1 MAFKDTVRS
10 VLETKGR
17 TVWTVAP
24 EATVYEALALMSEK
38 HVGALVVVS
47 EGKPVGV
54 FSERDYAR
62 KIILQGKTSRDT
74 LVHEIMS
81 APVTTISPDETV
93 EECMRIMTRNRI
105 RHLPVIESG
114 SVAGVVSI
122 GDLVNSIISAQ
133 AATIHQLSS
142 YIAGKYPG

>member
-10 VLETKGR
+10 VLEVKGR

-24 EATVYEALALMSEK
+24 EATVYEALSSMSEK
-38 HVGALVVVS
+38 QVGALVVVS

-62 KIILQGKTSRDT
+62 KVVLQGKASRDT
-74 LVHEIMS
+74 LVREIMGT
-81 APVTTISPDETV
+81 PVTTVSPDDTV
-93 EECMRIMTRNRI
+93 EECMRVMTRNRI
-105 RHLPVIESG
+105 RHLPVLEGG
-114 SVAGVVSI
+114 SLAGVVSI

-133 AATIHQLSS
+133 AATIQQLSG

>member
-1 MAFKDTVRS
+1 MAFKETVRS
-10 VLETKGR
+10 ILEAKGR

-24 EATVYEALALMSEK
+24 EATVYEALVQMSERK
-38 HVGALVVVS
+38 AGALIVVS

-62 KIILQGKTSRDT
+62 KIILHGKTSRDT
-74 LVHEIMS
+74 LVREIMS
-81 APVTTISPDETV
+81 APVMTVSPDDTV
-93 EECMRIMTRNRI
+93 EECMRVMTRNRI
-105 RHLPVIESG
+105 RHLPVLEGG
-114 SVAGVVSI
+114 SLAGVVSI

-133 AATIHQLSS
+133 AATIQQLSG